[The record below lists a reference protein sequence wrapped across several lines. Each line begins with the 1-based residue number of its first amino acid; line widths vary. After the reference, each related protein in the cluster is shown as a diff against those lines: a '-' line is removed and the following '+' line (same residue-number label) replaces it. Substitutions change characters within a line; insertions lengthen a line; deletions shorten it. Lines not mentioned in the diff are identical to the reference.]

1 MDTEAKIF
9 YYLGAN
15 TPVGFYSLYDELID
29 LERARD
35 VRILKGGPGC
45 GKSTLMRQVGE
56 AMEERGHTVEYI
68 RCSGD
73 PDSLDGVV
81 IPALGAAVVD
91 GTAPH
96 VIEPRYPGLV
106 ERYVDLGAF
115 CDRAALRGA
124 ETELKAC
131 MKSYKACYRRAYRCL
146 TAAAQ
151 LEEDMLALLLVPGL
165 EAKLA
170 KRARGILSREVRREG
185 EQEGRV
191 VRRFLGGVTWKGV
204 LREYGTV
211 EAQCGRVYE
220 LTDPYGLAHPMLTCL
235 AAGATAAGHDVV
247 ACPDPLFPDRLAHLL
262 IPALSLAF
270 VSTTREQPWPG
281 RPYRRIRLD
290 AMADPELLR
299 RSRGRLRFSRK
310 VADALTAEAVEA
322 LGQAK
327 AGHDAVEAVYRP
339 SIDFDGVRVRGEEII
354 RDFLRL
360 EEHAGSGGD
369 PQGQTERKSER

>member
-131 MKSYKACYRRAYRCL
+131 MKSYKA
-146 TAAAQ
+146 
-151 LEEDMLALLLVPGL
+151 
-165 EAKLA
+165 
-170 KRARGILSREVRREG
+170 S
-185 EQEGRV
+185 
-191 VRRFLGGVTWKGV
+191 
-204 LREYGTV
+204 
-211 EAQCGRVYE
+211 
-220 LTDPYGLAHPMLTCL
+220 
-235 AAGATAAGHDVV
+235 
-247 ACPDPLFPDRLAHLL
+247 
-262 IPALSLAF
+262 
-270 VSTTREQPWPG
+270 
-281 RPYRRIRLD
+281 
-290 AMADPELLR
+290 
-299 RSRGRLRFSRK
+299 
-310 VADALTAEAVEA
+310 
-322 LGQAK
+322 
-327 AGHDAVEAVYRP
+327 
-339 SIDFDGVRVRGEEII
+339 
-354 RDFLRL
+354 
-360 EEHAGSGGD
+360 
-369 PQGQTERKSER
+369 

>member
-235 AAGATAAGHDVV
+235 AAGAT
-247 ACPDPLFPDRLAHLL
+247 
-262 IPALSLAF
+262 
-270 VSTTREQPWPG
+270 TWWPV
-281 RPYRRIRLD
+281 PT
-290 AMADPELLR
+290 P
-299 RSRGRLRFSRK
+299 FSR
-310 VADALTAEAVEA
+310 T
-322 LGQAK
+322 GW
-327 AGHDAVEAVYRP
+327 P
-339 SIDFDGVRVRGEEII
+339 
-354 RDFLRL
+354 
-360 EEHAGSGGD
+360 
-369 PQGQTERKSER
+369 TC

>member
-124 ETELKAC
+124 ETELKAR
-131 MKSYKACYRRAYRCL
+131 MKGYKTCYRRAYRCL

-290 AMADPELLR
+290 AMTDPELLR